1 MLPCAA
7 GRCYGPAMLIARTRA
22 ELAAALPAFAGPALV
37 PTMGALHEGHL
48 ALLEHARSSGPA
60 VASIFVNPLQFGA
73 GEDLARYP
81 RDEAGDLAALRSAG
95 CALAFLPGVADMY
108 PSEAATTIEVAGP
121 ALGWEG
127 ERRPGHFRGVATV
140 VARLFGLVRPATAW
154 FGDKDW
160 QQLQVVRRMVADLC
174 LPVEVHGVPTRRAAD
189 GLALSSRNR
198 FLTEQERST
207 APSLARICV
216 DLATRLRQGAA
227 VEPALAQAR
236 AVLAQLGFG
245 VDYLALVDPCSL
257 RPITALDG
265 PARLIAAAQLGSVR
279 LLDNVPV

>member
-1 MLPCAA
+1 
-7 GRCYGPAMLIARTRA
+7 
-22 ELAAALPAFAGPALV
+22 
-37 PTMGALHEGHL
+37 
-48 ALLEHARSSGPA
+48 
-60 VASIFVNPLQFGA
+60 
-73 GEDLARYP
+73 
-81 RDEAGDLAALRSAG
+81 
-95 CALAFLPGVADMY
+95 
-108 PSEAATTIEVAGP
+108 
-121 ALGWEG
+121 
-127 ERRPGHFRGVATV
+127 VATV